1 MDSVQKVPQTEV
13 AEGHHMGYAKK
24 KSSGMKR
31 PKVLKKGSAATK
43 RYMAHLR
50 SLKKSAKKAKTP
62 ARKSRKTPARR
73 GRKPGPKK
81 GSRKTPKR
89 SSKTPMRK
97 SSKKQM
103 AAKRMAAG
111 KAAMKRY
118 AAKKK

>member
-50 SLKKSAKKAKTP
+50 SLRKSAKKAKTP
-62 ARKSRKTPARR
+62 ARKTPARK

-81 GSRKTPKR
+81 GSKKASR
-89 SSKTPMRK
+89 KTPMRK
-97 SSKKQM
+97 GRKPGPKKGSKKGGRKM
-103 AAKRMAAG
+103 SPKR
-111 KAAMKRY
+111 K
-118 AAKKK
+118 

>member
-50 SLKKSAKKAKTP
+50 SLRKSAKKSKTP
-62 ARKSRKTPARR
+62 ARKSSRKTPARKTPAR
-73 GRKPGPKK
+73 KGRKPGPKK
-81 GSRKTPKR
+81 GSKKASR
-89 SSKTPMRK
+89 KTPMRK
-97 SSKKQM
+97 GRKPGPKKGSKKGGRKM
-103 AAKRMAAG
+103 SPKR
-111 KAAMKRY
+111 K
-118 AAKKK
+118 

>member
-50 SLKKSAKKAKTP
+50 SLRKSAKKAKTP
-62 ARKSRKTPARR
+62 ARKTPARR

-89 SSKTPMRK
+89 ASKTPMRK
-97 SSKKQM
+97 GRKPGPKKGSKKGGRKSSP
-103 AAKRMAAG
+103 KR
-111 KAAMKRY
+111 K
-118 AAKKK
+118 